1 MAIIEPISEE
11 KSGVGL
17 FFLFGHL
24 KNGVLFLHT
33 VKGGVLMTN
42 ENKIRISELVRQ
54 GWSYRKIATTLNISP
69 NTVKSYFL
77 RMNEGNVGAC
87 KECGAQLLF
96 LPKRKKRKFC
106 SDACRMSWWAKHP
119 EERKPKAVYNYVCPV
134 CGKAFIANG
143 NPHRVYCSRQCSAKG
158 RSQRYGKGEL

>member
-24 KNGVLFLHT
+24 KNGVFFLHT

-42 ENKIRISELVRQ
+42 EDKIRISELVRQ
-54 GWSYRKIATTLNISP
+54 GWSYRKIAATLNISP

-87 KECGAQLLF
+87 KVRPVIFAKTKETE
-96 LPKRKKRKFC
+96 FC

-119 EERKPKAVYNYVCPV
+119 KRKAKRYITMSARR
-134 CGKAFIANG
+134 GAFTANG
-143 NPHRVYCSRQCSAKG
+143 NSHRVSVHASVRQ
-158 RSQRYGKGEL
+158 